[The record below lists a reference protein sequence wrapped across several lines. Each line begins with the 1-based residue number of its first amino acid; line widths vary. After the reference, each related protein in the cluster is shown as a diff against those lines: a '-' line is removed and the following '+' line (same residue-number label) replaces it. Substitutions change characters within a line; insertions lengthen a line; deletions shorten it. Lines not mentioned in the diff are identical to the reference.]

1 MKSDRIVRLNELL
14 SALRSEVP
22 GTRASFLVT
31 IDGFMIASD
40 IGDSID
46 QYEIGKLISSMEQK
60 GQKFAENVLKDRGKR
75 FVVWSEKGD
84 IQLFPLK
91 NSSILFVLSDSDS
104 RPGLLQLRVAKIIE
118 IIEAVINNED
128 I

>member
-1 MKSDRIVRLNELL
+1 MNELL
-14 SALRSEVP
+14 KALRAEVP
-22 GTRASFLVT
+22 GTRTSFIVT

-40 IGDSID
+40 IGEDID

-60 GQKFAENVLKDRGKR
+60 GQKFAASILKASGTR
-75 FVVWSEKGD
+75 FAVWSEKGD

-91 NSSILFVLSDSDS
+91 NSTILFVLSDSDS

-118 IIEAVINNED
+118 IIESVINNED

>member
-1 MKSDRIVRLNELL
+1 MNSDRIVRLNELL
-14 SALRSEVP
+14 TALRLEVP

-31 IDGFMIASD
+31 SDGFIIASN
-40 IGDSID
+40 IGDNID
-46 QYEIGKLISSMEQK
+46 QYETGKLISSIVQK
-60 GQKFAENVLKDRGKR
+60 GQKFAENFLEDPGTR
-75 FVVWSEKGD
+75 FAVWSEKGD

-91 NSSILFVLSDSDS
+91 NSTILFVLSDSDS
-104 RPGLLQLRVAKIIE
+104 RPGLLQLRVAKVIE

>member
-1 MKSDRIVRLNELL
+1 MNSDRIVRLNELL
-14 SALRSEVP
+14 TALRSEVP
-22 GTRASFLVT
+22 GTRASFIVT

-40 IGDSID
+40 HGADID

-60 GQKFAENVLKDRGKR
+60 GEDFAENILKSPGTR
-75 FVVWSEKGD
+75 FSIWSEKGD
-84 IQLFPLK
+84 IQLFPLA

-104 RPGLLQLRVAKIIE
+104 RPGLLQLRVAKMIE
-118 IIEAVINNED
+118 IIDLVINNEE